1 MKALICREYGPPE
14 NLSVQDMPDLQ
25 PGPGEVVV
33 RVRAAG
39 VNFPDALIVQ
49 NLYQLKPCAL
59 YTFDAAGE

>member
-25 PGPGEVVV
+25 PGAGEVVV

-39 VNFPDALIVQ
+39 IPHPL
-49 NLYQLKPCAL
+49 
-59 YTFDAAGE
+59 G